1 MNPMKYLSKDPRRFI
16 PSAPD
21 LSNPAVRRFLRIK
34 YLVTAMNVA
43 ITFGVLLLL
52 YLEGIL

>member
-1 MNPMKYLSKDPRRFI
+1 MNPMKYLNKDPRRFI